1 MTVAAWIALV
11 LAQLRGPADGPFE
24 RVAPILEG
32 RCLRC
37 HSGDRPKGGLSLETR
52 AGLLRGGAGGPAFDE
67 EEPGWSPLLDA
78 VSGDEPPMP
87 PTGGPLEPSEVDA
100 VRAWLD
106 AGAPWDDG
114 ATLAGRPDDPSWW
127 SLEPIVARPVPTPR
141 DAEAVRN
148 PIDAFILERLD
159 AEGMAPVAEADRRT
173 LIRRLS
179 FDLLGLPPTPM
190 EVDAFVDDRSPAAFE
205 RLVDRMLAS
214 PRHGE
219 RWARHWLDLARY
231 ADTHGYDKDKRRP
244 NAWPYRDFVIRALND
259 DLPFDRFVRM
269 QIAGDALD
277 PGDPVGVVATGFVAA
292 GPWDFV
298 GQVELREG
306 TVDKQKTRV
315 IDRDDMVAATM
326 ATFTSLTVH
335 CARCHDHKFD
345 PIPQRDY
352 YRLQAVF
359 AGVDRGDRPIAGP
372 EGPSVY
378 ALVPIEP
385 RPIALLERGEVE
397 HPGPEVGPGAPS
409 CVAGLDADFD
419 ASADEGARRLALA
432 DWIADPEN
440 PLTWRSIVNRVWQH
454 HFGRGLVDTP
464 SDFGRNGSTPS
475 HPELLDWLAADF
487 RDGGG
492 SLKDLHRLIVTSASY
507 RRSSAVDPAND
518 RIDAGNRLLWRQ
530 QRRRLEAEEIR
541 DAALAVSGE
550 LDDAMGGPG
559 FDLFRFVDDHS
570 PIYDHDDPE
579 RADPPEGRRRSI
591 YRFVVRSVP
600 NPLLECLDGADPN
613 AGVPVRNETI
623 TALQALAM
631 RNDPFMIAR
640 ARDFADRIES
650 MADDPEGRVEH
661 AFRLAF
667 GRSPDPVEHA
677 ACAAFADRHGSA
689 SLCRLLLNA
698 NEFVF
703 VD

>member
-1 MTVAAWIALV
+1 MTVAAWIALGGAL
-11 LAQLRGPADGPFE
+11 LAPDQDGPFD
-24 RVAPILEG
+24 RVAPIFEG

-37 HSGDRPKGGLSLETR
+37 HGGDEPKGGLSLESR
-52 AGLLRGGAGGPAFDE
+52 DGLLRGGDGGTVVDE
-67 EEPGWSPLLDA
+67 ESPEWSPLIEA
-78 VSGDEPPMP
+78 VSGIEPLMP
-87 PTGGPLEPSEVDA
+87 PTGDPLTPDEVELLRD
-100 VRAWLD
+100 WIEG
-106 AGAPWDDG
+106 GAPWPVG
-114 ATLAGRPDDPSWW
+114 VTLAERRDAQAWW
-127 SLEPIVARPVPTPR
+127 SLKPIALPRVPTPR
-141 DAEAVRN
+141 DTADVRN
-148 PIDAFILERLD
+148 PIDAFIQDRLEG
-159 AEGMAPVAEADRRT
+159 EGMAPVAESDRRT
-173 LIRRLS
+173 LIRRLT
-179 FDLLGLPPTPM
+179 FDLLGLPPTPG
-190 EVDAFVDDRSPAAFE
+190 EVIAFVEDQSPDAWE

-214 PRHGE
+214 PRYGE

-244 NAWPYRDFVIRALND
+244 NAWPYRDYVIRSLNED
-259 DLPFDRFVRM
+259 IPYGRFVRE
-269 QIAGDALD
+269 QLAGDVLGPED
-277 PGDPVGVVATGFVAA
+277 PDGVVATGFVAA

-306 TVDKQKTRV
+306 TVDKAKTRL
-315 IDRDDMVAATM
+315 IDRDDMVSASM
-326 ATFTSLTVH
+326 ATFTSLTVG

-359 AGVDRGDRPIAGP
+359 AGVDRGDQPIADTD
-372 EGPSVY
+372 GPSVY
-378 ALVPIEP
+378 SLVPIEP
-385 RPIALLERGEVE
+385 RPIFLLDRGEVE
-397 HPGPEVGPGAPS
+397 QPGPEVTPGAPS
-409 CVAGLDADFD
+409 CVAGLESDFD
-419 ASADEGARRLALA
+419 ASLDEGARRLALA

-475 HPELLDWLAADF
+475 HPELLDWLAATF

-492 SLKDLHRLIVTSASY
+492 SLKDLHRLIVTSDAY
-507 RRSSAVDPAND
+507 RRSSAVDPSNA
-518 RIDAGNRLLWRQ
+518 RVDASNRLLWRQ

-541 DAALAVSGE
+541 DAALAVSGD
-550 LDDAMGGPG
+550 LGDAMGGPG

-570 PIYDHDDPE
+570 PIYDYDDPSW
-579 RADPPEGRRRSI
+579 ADPPEGRRRSI

-600 NPLLECLDGADPN
+600 DPLLDCLDGADPN
-613 AGVPVRNETI
+613 AVVPVRNETI
-623 TALQALAM
+623 TALQALAL

-640 ARDFADRIES
+640 ARGFADRIES
-650 MADDPEGRVEH
+650 RASDPEGQVEH

-667 GRSPDPVEHA
+667 GRSPTFDERA
-677 ACAAFADRHGSA
+677 SCAAFVRRHGA
-689 SLCRLLLNA
+689 ANLCRLLLNA